1 MPVSLKKIA
10 VLADV
15 SIATVCLALQDDA
28 RVAAATRRRLRAL
41 ADQLGYVPS
50 NLGRA
55 LQSGR
60 SRLAGY
66 LIHTV
71 NQSYFNDIL
80 QGLGRAAAAANYG
93 LLVAIPDGSAAQDKR
108 ELRLLKEKN
117 IDGLIVSMSHANTLP
132 ALLELDRRGV
142 PVVFCSDEFSPPDA
156 TTTVTNDDFCGGGMA
171 VEHLAA
177 RGCRRI
183 AYAFNLKPIEQRF
196 AGCQDAAQR
205 LGIPPLIRCASE
217 TALAAFL
224 RASDGKHPL
233 GIVAYYDL
241 DAIRALRVAR
251 QLKLRIPQQVKLVG
265 CDDSLL
271 AALPEFDL
279 SSVAPQKQEIGAMAF
294 ALLQQRLD
302 GQTPAPCLLPPTL
315 VTRGSSA

>member
-10 VLADV
+10 ALADV
-15 SIATVCLALQDDA
+15 SIATVCLALQDDP
-28 RVAAATRRRLRAL
+28 RVAAATRRRLCAL

-93 LLVAIPDGSAAQDKR
+93 LLVTIPDGSAAQDKR

-117 IDGLIVSMSHANTLP
+117 IDGLIVSMFHPATLP
-132 ALLELDRRGV
+132 ALRELDRRGT

-156 TTTVTNDDFCGGGMA
+156 TLVSNDDFRGGGMA
-171 VEHLAA
+171 VEHLAE

-183 AYAFNLKPIEQRF
+183 AYAFNLKYIERRF
-196 AGCQDAAQR
+196 AGCQEAAQR
-205 LGIPPLIRCASE
+205 LGIPPLIHCASE
-217 TALAAFL
+217 AALATFL
-224 RASDGKHPL
+224 RAGDGKHPM
-233 GIVAYYDL
+233 GIAAYYDL
-241 DAIRALRVAR
+241 DAIRALHVVRR
-251 QLKLRIPQQVKLVG
+251 LKLRVPHQVKLVG

-271 AALPEFDL
+271 ATLPEFDL

-294 ALLQQRLD
+294 ALLQQRLA
-302 GQTPAPCLLPPTL
+302 GQTPAPCLLPPAL
-315 VTRGSSA
+315 IARGSSA